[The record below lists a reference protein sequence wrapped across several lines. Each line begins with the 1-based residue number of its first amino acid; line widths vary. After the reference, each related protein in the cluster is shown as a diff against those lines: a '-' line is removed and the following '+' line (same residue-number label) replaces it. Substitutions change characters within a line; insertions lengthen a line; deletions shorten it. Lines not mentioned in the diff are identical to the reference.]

1 MMQPGVMVGLVKSV
15 ADPAGQGRLQL
26 TFPTMGGVA
35 SAWAPVAS
43 ELAGK
48 DRGAWF
54 MPELQDEVLVA
65 FDQGNFDHP
74 YVVGFLWNG
83 IDKPPETDVK
93 NRIIKTPGGHQ
104 LRFEDKDGAK
114 KVILKTDGGL
124 AITMDDANKTIE
136 IKCGGQTFTM
146 DDNQQKIAITG
157 GGRAVTMQAGQLK
170 IT

>member
-1 MMQPGVMVGLVKSV
+1 MQPGVMIGLVKSV
-15 ADPAGQGRLQL
+15 EDPSGLGRVQL
-26 TFPTMGGVA
+26 TFPTMGGVT
-35 SAWAPVAS
+35 SAWAPVAT
-43 ELAGK
+43 ELAGNN
-48 DRGAWF
+48 RGAWF
-54 MPELQDEVLVA
+54 MPEVEDEVLVA

-83 IDKPPETDVK
+83 NDKPPETEVK

-124 AITMDDANKTIE
+124 VITMDDTQQSIE
-136 IKCGGQTFTM
+136 VK
-146 DDNQQKIAITG
+146 G
-157 GGRAVTMQAGQLK
+157 GGRAITMQAGQLK

>member
-1 MMQPGVMVGLVKSV
+1 MQPGVMIGLVKSV
-15 ADPAGQGRLQL
+15 EDPAGQGRVQL
-26 TFPTMGGVA
+26 TFPTMGGVT

-43 ELAGK
+43 ELAGN

-54 MPELQDEVLVA
+54 MPELNDEVLVA
-65 FDQGNFDHP
+65 FDHGEFDHP

-83 IDKPPETDVK
+83 NDKPPDTDVK

-124 AITMDDANKTIE
+124 AITMDDAQQSIE
-136 IKCGGQTFTM
+136 IK
-146 DDNQQKIAITG
+146 G
-157 GGRAVTMQAGQLK
+157 GGRTLLMKAGQLK
-170 IT
+170 IS

>member
-1 MMQPGVMVGLVKSV
+1 MQPGVMIGLVKSV
-15 ADPAGQGRLQL
+15 EDPAGQGRVQL
-26 TFPTMGGVA
+26 TFPTMGGVT

-43 ELAGK
+43 ELAGN

-54 MPELQDEVLVA
+54 MPELNDEVLVA
-65 FDQGNFDHP
+65 FDHGEFDHP

-83 IDKPPETDVK
+83 NDKPPDTEVK

-124 AITMDDANKTIE
+124 AITMDDTQQSIE
-136 IKCGGQTFTM
+136 IK
-146 DDNQQKIAITG
+146 G
-157 GGRAVTMQAGQLK
+157 GGRTLLMKAGQLK
-170 IT
+170 IS

>member
-1 MMQPGVMVGLVKSV
+1 MQPGVMIGLVKSV
-15 ADPAGQGRLQL
+15 EDPAGQGRVQL
-26 TFPTMGGVA
+26 TFPTMGGVT

-43 ELAGK
+43 ELAGN

-54 MPELQDEVLVA
+54 MPELNDEVLVA
-65 FDQGNFDHP
+65 FDHGEFDHP

-83 IDKPPETDVK
+83 NDKPPDTEVK

-124 AITMDDANKTIE
+124 AITMDDAQQSIE
-136 IKCGGQTFTM
+136 IK
-146 DDNQQKIAITG
+146 G
-157 GGRAVTMQAGQLK
+157 GGRTLLMKAGQLK
-170 IT
+170 IS